1 MKNKRFV
8 RRAGSLV
15 LCLVLVAIF
24 AVSSGVPAL
33 GSNELLEEIAQ
44 AESLDQVAELTE
56 EAFQRFLETYPHR
69 LGRSIN
75 PETILG
81 CVGGGCLK
89 PCSGGI
95 CRGSREEKGFLVVAP
110 FETMRFSRSGAPIA
124 FIVTAHPEG
133 RTGFF
138 LVSLDND
145 GENVSFINQHGET
158 VSRVGIA
165 LHSGD
170 ERISV
175 TPIPIPDPSRI
186 SLNVNNPR
194 ASIIEGRETSSIW
207 IGKRAE
213 NGLYYGVNLVSVTPI
228 PIP

>member
-1 MKNKRFV
+1 MRNKRFV
-8 RRAGSLV
+8 EETGSLILV
-15 LCLVLVAIF
+15 LVLVAIF
-24 AVSSGVPAL
+24 TISGGLSAF
-33 GSNELLEEIAQ
+33 SNNELLEEIAR
-44 AESLDQVAELTE
+44 AESEDQVAELTQ
-56 EAFQRFLETYPHR
+56 EAFQRFLETYPER

-75 PETILG
+75 PEVIFS

-89 PCSGGI
+89 PCFGGI
-95 CRGSREEKGFLVVAP
+95 CRGSRGEEGFLVVAP

-124 FIVTAHPEG
+124 FIATGHPEG

-138 LVSLDND
+138 LVNLDGD

-165 LHSGD
+165 LHAGD
-170 ERISV
+170 EKISV
-175 TPIPIPDPSRI
+175 TPIPIPDPSRV
-186 SLNVNNPR
+186 SLNVSNPR
-194 ASIIEGRETSSIW
+194 VNIIEGRETSSIW

>member
-8 RRAGSLV
+8 RGAGSLV
-15 LCLVLVAIF
+15 LCVVLVAIF
-24 AVSSGVPAL
+24 TVSSGVSAL
-33 GSNELLEEIAQ
+33 GSNELLEEIAR

-95 CRGSREEKGFLVVAP
+95 CRGSRGEEGFLVVTP
-110 FETMRFSRSGAPIA
+110 FETMRFSRNGSPIA
-124 FIVTAHPEG
+124 FMATAHPEG

-186 SLNVNNPR
+186 SLDVNNPR
-194 ASIIEGRETSSIW
+194 ASIIEGRETATIW
-207 IGKRAE
+207 IGKRGE
-213 NGLYYGVNLVSVTPI
+213 DGLYYGVNLVSVTPI

>member
-8 RRAGSLV
+8 REAGF
-15 LCLVLVAIF
+15 LVLVLILV
-24 AVSSGVPAL
+24 AVFTISSGLSTL
-33 GSNELLEEIAQ
+33 GNSELLEEIVR

-56 EAFQRFLETYPHR
+56 EAFQRFLETYPER
-69 LGRSIN
+69 LDQSIN
-75 PETILG
+75 SETMMA
-81 CVGGGCLK
+81 CAGGGCLK
-89 PCSGGI
+89 PCSGDI
-95 CRGSREEKGFLVVAP
+95 CRGTRGEEGFLVVAP

-124 FIVTAHPEG
+124 FIATSHPEG

-138 LVSLDND
+138 LVNLDGD
-145 GENVSFINQHGET
+145 GENVSFINRYSET

-165 LHSGD
+165 LHAGD
-170 ERISV
+170 EKISV
-175 TPIPIPDPSRI
+175 TPIPIPDPSRV
-186 SLNVNNPR
+186 SLNVSNPR
-194 ASIIEGRETSSIW
+194 VSIIEGRETASIW